1 MGAPVVRNAMIAATL
16 LAALAGPAWA
26 ASDCLKDLTTLDQR
40 YKLGVTAEASAAPA
54 PAAQANAESPP
65 PPAPGPNSQL
75 DTVPN
80 TGGVV
85 DRPPDQLQPL
95 ASNVRSQVK
104 TLLEEAKKADAAG
117 DGTVCAARLGQARQ
131 LAQQATDTPS
141 DLH

>member
-1 MGAPVVRNAMIAATL
+1 MFRNSIIAATL
-16 LAALAGPAWA
+16 FAAFGGPAWA

-40 YKLGVTAEASAAPA
+40 YGLGVTQTAATAPPPQAPVAASEA
-54 PAAQANAESPP
+54 P

-95 ASNVRSQVK
+95 ASGLRSQVK
-104 TLLEEAKKADAAG
+104 SLLEEAKQADAAG

-131 LAQQATDTPS
+131 IAQQAPGTPS

>member
-1 MGAPVVRNAMIAATL
+1 MFRNSMIAATL
-16 LAALAGPAWA
+16 FAALGGPAWA
-26 ASDCLKDLTTLDQR
+26 ASDCLKDLTTLDQH
-40 YKLGVTAEASAAPA
+40 YGLGVTQAGATAPPPQA
-54 PAAQANAESPP
+54 PAAASEAPP

-75 DTVPN
+75 DMVPN

-95 ASNVRSQVK
+95 ASNVRGQVK
-104 TLLEEAKKADAAG
+104 NLLEEAKQADAAG

-131 LAQQATDTPS
+131 LAQQAPGPPS